1 MAIKNFQQARE
12 VENMTHNKEIDQSF
26 KADTE
31 LIQMSEFANKGI
43 KTVIITEVHMFKSL
57 AETWKIKKSRP

>member
-1 MAIKNFQQARE
+1 
-12 VENMTHNKEIDQSF
+12 MTHNKEIDQSF

-57 AETWKIKKSRP
+57 AETWKIKKRRP